1 MKKNKFQF
9 ILLVC
14 SFIVVV
20 LLTGCPGFLSTPNDE
35 IYNNV
40 NPYHKVT
47 TSEIPKIDYSNN
59 YILLRDKPNIN
70 IDTYIED
77 NLEMYKRFFI
87 SGIDDL
93 DRILYN
99 WQAGEGVTLNPKSI
113 DLGLSLHI
121 KDDNISYFIE
131 DQSRTFEID
140 INWIDFILKGS
151 TNSSLSYL
159 LNEDFFEMDKE
170 IELNISSYF
179 TEYISSGMYM
189 PYSIY
194 FNIIVDKNDDEHI
207 MSGDL
212 QISFASRIFHI
223 SGDEN
228 INDALGN
235 LSASLT
241 IEKFEDLSESDLTY
255 IGYLLSNLNEN
266 SNYDS
271 VWNSIENKIWNNTS
285 ETHMSLKLSVGDE
298 QGLLQTK
305 TYSDAELFELLI
317 LVFSN

>member
-14 SFIVVV
+14 SFFVVV

-59 YILLRDKPNIN
+59 YILLRNDSDIT

-77 NLEMYKRFFI
+77 NLEMYESFFI

-99 WQAGEGVTLNPKSI
+99 WQAGEGVILDPKSI

-121 KDDNISYFIE
+121 KDDNINYFIDE
-131 DQSRTFEID
+131 QSENYRID
-140 INWIDFILKGS
+140 IDWIDFILNGS

-159 LNEDFFEMDKE
+159 LNEEFFEMDKE

-179 TEYISSGMYM
+179 TSTSSWSQYM

-194 FNIIVDKNDDEHI
+194 LNVIVDKKDDEHI

-212 QISFASRIFHI
+212 QISFASRLFIY

-228 INDALGN
+228 IEDTLGN
-235 LSASLT
+235 ISASLN

-255 IGYLLSNLNEN
+255 IGYLLSNLDEN
-266 SNYDS
+266 SNYES

-285 ETHMSLKLSVGDE
+285 ETHMSLNLSVGDE
-298 QGLLQTK
+298 QGVLQTK

-317 LVFSN
+317 LAFSN